1 MSSSVSIDIALVDD
15 DWQRLPPFGWGF
27 DIGSITNYVFNPP
40 PPVLPCT
47 STMRRR
53 ITMQANRDGIQR
65 TDKSGVDS

>member
-1 MSSSVSIDIALVDD
+1 MTIGNVFPLL
-15 DWQRLPPFGWGF
+15 RWGF
-27 DIGSITNYVFNPP
+27 DIGSITNYVNA